1 MSFHVKN
8 TSGHP
13 RSHLLQQY
21 DTRRE
26 ALSFGAQVWVNVRI
40 ILATP
45 DKQQHSH
52 TASEYHQQLQPQTEG
67 SMDDMSMLRDRCTFF
82 LQDVEN

>member
-8 TSGHP
+8 SGGHP
-13 RSHLLQQY
+13 RNHLLQEY
-21 DTRRE
+21 DTRSE
-26 ALSFGAQVWVNVRI
+26 ALSFGAQVWVNVKI

-45 DKQQHSH
+45 DNQQHSH
-52 TASEYHQQLQPQTEG
+52 TASESQLQHQPQTEG